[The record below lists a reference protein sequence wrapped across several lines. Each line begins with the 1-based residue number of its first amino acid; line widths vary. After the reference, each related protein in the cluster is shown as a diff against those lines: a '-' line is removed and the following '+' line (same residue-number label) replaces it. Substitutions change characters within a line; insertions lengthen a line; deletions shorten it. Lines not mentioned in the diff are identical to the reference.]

1 MTRFSLAQVR
11 MDWRQQHSRGAIGI
25 VARLFGEPMEFW
37 RQMSKGTFCDLPR
50 TPATSPTQLGAFPL
64 KDFVAEP

>member
-1 MTRFSLAQVR
+1 MTCLSLVWTGGSSTPR
-11 MDWRQQHSRGAIGI
+11 AIGI
-25 VARLFGEPMEFW
+25 AARVFGEPMKFG
-37 RQMSKGTFCDLPR
+37 RQMSKGTFCDLPD